1 MKRTQWHV
9 TCTHNVHKKS
19 GTSASFKKFNVSS
32 SPVLPSRCDAGRFY
46 ICKRDGGGASGVGL
60 TRREREC
67 KKKERKKKKEER
79 EIKREREKREDVKGR
94 RKLIAIYSMNHHIDK
109 ARTFKGRA
117 KKRTQKPALRQKRI
131 AFRRC
136 ISDIRTHYFSR
147 T

>member
-1 MKRTQWHV
+1 M
-9 TCTHNVHKKS
+9 
-19 GTSASFKKFNVSS
+19 
-32 SPVLPSRCDAGRFY
+32 
-46 ICKRDGGGASGVGL
+46 GL
-60 TRREREC
+60 TRRERERERER
-67 KKKERKKKKEER
+67 KNTKRKKERKKKKEER

>member
-46 ICKRDGGGASGVGL
+46 ICKRDGGGASGVRL
-60 TRREREC
+60 TRRERERG
-67 KKKERKKKKEER
+67 RKKGEGKKR
-79 EIKREREKREDVKGR
+79 KREREKREDVKGR
-94 RKLIAIYSMNHHIDK
+94 RKLIAIYSMNHYIDK

>member
-1 MKRTQWHV
+1 M
-9 TCTHNVHKKS
+9 
-19 GTSASFKKFNVSS
+19 
-32 SPVLPSRCDAGRFY
+32 
-46 ICKRDGGGASGVGL
+46 GL

-94 RKLIAIYSMNHHIDK
+94 RKLIAIYSMNHYIDK